1 MSWASSGTDRLE
13 LRDQRGEKFGRERA
27 VDDPVIDRD
36 RNPGAAASDD
46 FAVDHHPPRLDGAE
60 GDHAA
65 FRWIDDRSAG
75 LHWPARADVRDRNG
89 AAAHLAGWE
98 RSGAGALDQ
107 LGALFRDR
115 CELELVRASE

>member
-1 MSWASSGTDRLE
+1 MIWASSGADRLE

-46 FAVDHHPPRLDGAE
+46 FAVAHQRPQRDVAE

-65 FRWIDDRSAG
+65 FRWIDDRSAV
-75 LHWPARADVRDRNG
+75 LHWPARADVRDGNG

-98 RSGAGALDQ
+98 RP
-107 LGALFRDR
+107 
-115 CELELVRASE
+115 